1 VAAAACPTPLRRL
14 AAVTLVFQ
22 GAAVGN
28 PNRLSRR
35 EVLFAGRVQ
44 GVGFRY
50 TTRNIA
56 GRFDVTGYVQ
66 NLTDGRVRL
75 VAEGA
80 PEEIERFI
88 GAVSAEMAQYIRGV
102 QESNSP
108 AKGEYDRFEVR
119 L

>member
-1 VAAAACPTPLRRL
+1 VADT
-14 AAVTLVFQ
+14 
-22 GAAVGN
+22 
-28 PNRLSRR
+28 NRSSQR

-56 GRFDVTGYVQ
+56 GRFAVTGYVQ
-66 NLTDGRVRL
+66 NLPDGRVRV

-80 PEEIERFI
+80 AEEVERFI
-88 GAVSAEMAQYIRGV
+88 AAVSVEMAQYIRGV
-102 QESNSP
+102 QEST
-108 AKGEYDRFEVR
+108 AAATGAYDAFEVR